1 MEMLE
6 SLLPFREI
14 CLKNMRISTL
24 LLQVGARMG
33 LTLTQIGSILCRPDE
48 DDQLPSELE
57 TLVVEAE

>member
-33 LTLTQIGSILCRPDE
+33 LTLAQIGSILCRPDE

-57 TLVVEAE
+57 TLVAEAE